1 MFIFPGGLK
10 FLKEEEQVQLK
21 RGDDA
26 EFDFNYIVDS
36 NNGEVVTEIVFGYY
50 KTENFKQIIAIQT
63 QNLDFNPSLNVTWKN
78 RMNITA
84 DLTSKAELKLTK
96 VTGKTLFDITFY
108 YNIKYGGEQVEIAS
122 KIKLK
127 IVCKYPVK

>member
-1 MFIFPGGLK
+1 MFIFPSGLK
-10 FLKEEEQVQLK
+10 FLKEEEHLQLK

-78 RMNITA
+78 RINITA
-84 DLTSKAELKLTK
+84 DLTSKTELKMTK

-108 YNIKYGGEQVEIAS
+108 CNIKCGGEQVEIAS

-127 IVCKYPVK
+127 IVCKYPVN